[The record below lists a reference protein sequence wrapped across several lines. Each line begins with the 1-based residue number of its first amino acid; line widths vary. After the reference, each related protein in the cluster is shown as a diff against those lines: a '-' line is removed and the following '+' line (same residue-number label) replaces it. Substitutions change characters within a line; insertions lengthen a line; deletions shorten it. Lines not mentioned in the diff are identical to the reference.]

1 MSPVSEHLVDDGRS
15 SVEDTRD
22 RIIDAARRCFYRDG
36 ITATGV
42 DTLAEEAGVSK
53 RTLYNHFGSKD
64 GLITAYLQRRE
75 DRWRR
80 RLAARLEK
88 ASDDPIE
95 RVLAYV
101 DGYAD
106 PPDDQEF
113 RGCAMVN
120 AAAELVDDRHPAL
133 GVIRSSLDNIER
145 GIQTILG
152 EAGVA
157 EAEHVAAQV
166 LLALEG
172 ALNVAGIRRSD
183 EAFDCAESLIVD
195 LVRRHLPAHSPDAP
209 TSGASR

>member
-1 MSPVSEHLVDDGRS
+1 MPPDREKILKVDS
-15 SVEDTRD
+15 SDPDDTRN
-22 RIIDAARRCFYRDG
+22 RIIDAARRCFYRYG

-75 DRWRR
+75 NRWRR
-80 RLAARLEK
+80 RLVTRLEK
-88 ASDDPIE
+88 TGDDPVE

-120 AAAELVDDRHPAL
+120 AAAELVDDTHPAL
-133 GVIRSSLDNIER
+133 GVIRGSIDNIQR
-145 GIQTILG
+145 GIETILE
-152 EAGVA
+152 EAGASQPDV
-157 EAEHVAAQV
+157 VAAQV
-166 LLALEG
+166 VLVLEG
-172 ALNVAGIRRSD
+172 ALNVAGIRRSED
-183 EAFDCAESLIVD
+183 AFACAESLIVD
-195 LVRRHLPAHSPDAP
+195 LVSRRLPAEQHP
-209 TSGASR
+209 TG

>member
-1 MSPVSEHLVDDGRS
+1 MPPISEKILKDHGDSVDG
-15 SVEDTRD
+15 TRT

-42 DTLAEEAGVSK
+42 DTLADEAGVSK
-53 RTLYNHFGSKD
+53 RTLYNQFGSKD

-80 RLAARLEK
+80 KLVDRLEK
-88 ASDDPIE
+88 TSDDPIE

-106 PPDDQEF
+106 PPEDEEF

-120 AAAELVDDRHPAL
+120 AAAELVDDKHPAL

-145 GIQTILG
+145 GIQTILA
-152 EAGVA
+152 EAGVT
-157 EAEHVAAQV
+157 ESEKVAAQV

-172 ALNVAGIRRSD
+172 SLNVAGIRRSD
-183 EAFDCAESLIVD
+183 EAFDCAQSLIIEV
-195 LVRRHLPAHSPDAP
+195 VSRHLPSA
-209 TSGASR
+209 